1 MKLQIPSKEHDEYG
15 PTDTTM
21 GVLNY
26 RGVQE
31 ALDEC
36 RREWRVRAR
45 CFKRWIDDGRVATTD
60 AQDRLDRLATACRL
74 LEQLLPPKDKESV

>member
-1 MKLQIPSKEHDEYG
+1 MKLKVPSKEADEYG
-15 PTDTTM
+15 PTDQVM

-26 RGVQE
+26 RDVQQ

-36 RREWRVRAR
+36 RREYRVRAR

-74 LEQLLPPKDKESV
+74 LEQLLPVGENPTV